1 MAEYRKISG
10 FPYSVSDNACKKR
23 VRCVNT
29 DTIYESVTS
38 AAKAIGVTQGSL
50 SAHLI
55 GLNKK
60 CKGLIFEY
68 YTAKE

>member
-1 MAEYRKISG
+1 MAEYRKVSG
-10 FPYSVSDNACKKR
+10 FTYSVC
-23 VRCVNT
+23 
-29 DTIYESVTS
+29 
-38 AAKAIGVTQGSL
+38 SL

-68 YTAKE
+68 YPAKE